1 MRTSMRVLGLV
12 GLALVLLAGV
22 AVAGTGQ
29 CVAAQGAEGPKTP
42 RLESNE
48 LFVVK
53 SPTHVV
59 FREGVD
65 FEVVKTPEGRS
76 LIRINYEG
84 LSLAE
89 GEAAAALECRCQ
101 FPTVCTRS
109 SCKESTTGGSA
120 TCDGGCYKPDGTPC
134 VSCAFFTVE
143 PKPKEP

>member
-22 AVAGTGQ
+22 AAAGTGQ
-29 CVAAQGAEGPKTP
+29 CVAAQGAEGPKAS

-48 LFVVK
+48 FFVVK

-76 LIRINYEG
+76 LIRINFEG
-84 LSLAE
+84 LSLAD

-101 FPTVCTRS
+101 FPTVCTRN
-109 SCKESTTGGSA
+109 SCKETPSGGSA
-120 TCDGGCYKPDGTPC
+120 TCDGGCYKPDGEAC
-134 VSCAFFTVE
+134 VSCQFFTV
-143 PKPKEP
+143 KPQQQQP